1 MDRTPR
7 PNEIYQHF
15 KGNLYRVITLA
26 KHADTGEILVIYQA
40 LYGSF
45 EVFARPLSEFTGKVD
60 RTKYPDTAAEY
71 RFTLLPQIVGQ
82 ASGTVWPEMRGQ
94 ALDNVQQQG
103 SGTENAGTQN
113 RRQPEP
119 DGIPARQQTAPAQGQ
134 TEPAQRRTAPAQRRT
149 APAQQQAAP
158 AEDAEIE
165 RHDILPQDVQPD
177 EEEEPALDPM
187 LLAFLDADTY
197 EEKLA
202 IFTDM
207 SGRVTDDMLTTMAV
221 SMDIDLKEGELMDRY
236 EELKNCIIMRE
247 KYECN
252 RLR

>member
-1 MDRTPR
+1 M
-7 PNEIYQHF
+7 
-15 KGNLYRVITLA
+15 
-26 KHADTGEILVIYQA
+26 
-40 LYGSF
+40 
-45 EVFARPLSEFTGKVD
+45 
-60 RTKYPDTAAEY
+60 
-71 RFTLLPQIVGQ
+71 
-82 ASGTVWPEMRGQ
+82 
-94 ALDNVQQQG
+94 DNVQQQG

-119 DGIPARQQTAPAQGQ
+119 GGIPARQQTAPAQGQ
-134 TEPAQRRTAPAQRRT
+134 TEPAQRRT

-177 EEEEPALDPM
+177 EEEPALDPM

-197 EEKLA
+197 EEKLT

-207 SGRVTDDMLTTMAV
+207 RGRVTDDMLTTMAV
-221 SMDIDLKEGELMDRY
+221 SMDIDLKEGELMYRY
-236 EELKNCIIMRE
+236 EELKNCIIMLE

>member
-119 DGIPARQQTAPAQGQ
+119 GGIPARQQTAPAQGQ
-134 TEPAQRRTAPAQRRT
+134 TEPAQRRTAPA
-149 APAQQQAAP
+149 
-158 AEDAEIE
+158 EDAEIE

-177 EEEEPALDPM
+177 EEEPALDPM

-197 EEKLA
+197 EEKLT

-207 SGRVTDDMLTTMAV
+207 RGRVTDDMLTTMAV

-236 EELKNCIIMRE
+236 EELKNCIIMLE

>member
-1 MDRTPR
+1 MERTPR

-15 KGNLYRVITLA
+15 KGNLYRVVTLA
-26 KHADTGEILVIYQA
+26 KHADTGQMLVIYQA

-45 EVFARPLSEFTGKVD
+45 EVFARPLADFTGKVD
-60 RTKYPDTAAEY
+60 REKYPDAAAEY

-82 ASGTVWPEMRGQ
+82 VSEADRPEMRQ
-94 ALDNVQQQG
+94 EPDTAQPQS
-103 SGTENAGTQN
+103 SGAENPEAGN
-113 RRQPEP
+113 RRQTEP
-119 DGIPARQQTAPAQGQ
+119 DSTPVQEQTAPTKGTDMQ
-134 TEPAQRRTAPAQRRT
+134 
-149 APAQQQAAP
+149 
-158 AEDAEIE
+158 
-165 RHDILPQDVQPD
+165 PQDEQ
-177 EEEEPALDPM
+177 EEPALDPM

-207 SGRVTDDMLTTMAV
+207 SGRITDDMLTTMAV

>member
-1 MDRTPR
+1 MERTPR

-15 KGNLYRVITLA
+15 KGNLYRVVTLA
-26 KHADTGEILVIYQA
+26 KHADTGQMLVIYQA
-40 LYGSF
+40 LYGNF
-45 EVFARPLSEFTGKVD
+45 EVFARPLADFTGKVD
-60 RTKYPDTAAEY
+60 RAKYPDAAAEY

-82 ASGTVWPEMRGQ
+82 ASEAERPEMRQ
-94 ALDNVQQQG
+94 EPDTAQPQS
-103 SGTENAGTQN
+103 SGAENPEAGN
-113 RRQPEP
+113 RRQTEP
-119 DGIPARQQTAPAQGQ
+119 DSTPVQEQTAPTKGTDMQ
-134 TEPAQRRTAPAQRRT
+134 
-149 APAQQQAAP
+149 
-158 AEDAEIE
+158 
-165 RHDILPQDVQPD
+165 PQDEQ
-177 EEEEPALDPM
+177 EEPALDPM

-207 SGRVTDDMLTTMAV
+207 SGRITDDMLTTMAV

>member
-1 MDRTPR
+1 MERTPR

-15 KGNLYRVITLA
+15 KGNLYRVVTLA
-26 KHADTGEILVIYQA
+26 KHADTGQMLVIYQA

-45 EVFARPLSEFTGKVD
+45 EVFARPLAEFAGKVD
-60 RTKYPDTAAEY
+60 RAKYPDAAAEY

-82 ASGTVWPEMRGQ
+82 ASEADRLEMRQ
-94 ALDNVQQQG
+94 EPDTAQPQS
-103 SGTENAGTQN
+103 SGAENPEAGN
-113 RRQPEP
+113 RRPTEP
-119 DGIPARQQTAPAQGQ
+119 DSTPVQEQTAPTKGTDMQ
-134 TEPAQRRTAPAQRRT
+134 
-149 APAQQQAAP
+149 
-158 AEDAEIE
+158 
-165 RHDILPQDVQPD
+165 PQD
-177 EEEEPALDPM
+177 EKEEPALDPM

>member
-1 MDRTPR
+1 MERTPR

-15 KGNLYRVITLA
+15 KGNLYRVVTLA
-26 KHADTGEILVIYQA
+26 KHADTGQMLVIYQA

-45 EVFARPLSEFTGKVD
+45 EVFARPLADFTGKVD
-60 RTKYPDTAAEY
+60 RAKYPDAAAEY

-82 ASGTVWPEMRGQ
+82 ASEADRLEMRQ
-94 ALDNVQQQG
+94 EPDTAQPQS
-103 SGTENAGTQN
+103 SGAENPEAGN
-113 RRQPEP
+113 RRPTEP
-119 DGIPARQQTAPAQGQ
+119 DSTPVQEQTAPTKGTDMQ
-134 TEPAQRRTAPAQRRT
+134 
-149 APAQQQAAP
+149 
-158 AEDAEIE
+158 
-165 RHDILPQDVQPD
+165 PQDEQ
-177 EEEEPALDPM
+177 EEPALDPM
-187 LLAFLDADTY
+187 LLVFLDADTY

>member
-1 MDRTPR
+1 MERTPR

-15 KGNLYRVITLA
+15 KGNLYRVVTLA
-26 KHADTGEILVIYQA
+26 KHADTGQMLVIYQA

-45 EVFARPLSEFTGKVD
+45 EVFARPLADFTGKVD
-60 RTKYPDTAAEY
+60 REKYPDAAAEY

-82 ASGTVWPEMRGQ
+82 DSEAERPEMRQ
-94 ALDNVQQQG
+94 EPDTAQPQS
-103 SGTENAGTQN
+103 SGAENPEAGN
-113 RRQPEP
+113 RRQTEP
-119 DGIPARQQTAPAQGQ
+119 DSTPVQEQTAPTKGTDMQ
-134 TEPAQRRTAPAQRRT
+134 
-149 APAQQQAAP
+149 
-158 AEDAEIE
+158 
-165 RHDILPQDVQPD
+165 PQDEQ
-177 EEEEPALDPM
+177 EEPALDPM

>member
-1 MDRTPR
+1 MERTPR

-15 KGNLYRVITLA
+15 KGNLYRVVTLA
-26 KHADTGEILVIYQA
+26 KHADTGQMLVIYQA

-45 EVFARPLSEFTGKVD
+45 EVFARPLADFTGKVD
-60 RTKYPDTAAEY
+60 REKYPDAAAEY

-82 ASGTVWPEMRGQ
+82 VSEAERLEMRQ
-94 ALDNVQQQG
+94 EPDTAQPQS
-103 SGTENAGTQN
+103 SGAENPEAGN
-113 RRQPEP
+113 RRPTEP
-119 DGIPARQQTAPAQGQ
+119 DSTPVQEQTAPTKGTDMQ
-134 TEPAQRRTAPAQRRT
+134 
-149 APAQQQAAP
+149 
-158 AEDAEIE
+158 
-165 RHDILPQDVQPD
+165 PQDEQ
-177 EEEEPALDPM
+177 EEPALDPM

>member
-1 MDRTPR
+1 MERTPR

-15 KGNLYRVITLA
+15 KGNLYRVVTLA
-26 KHADTGEILVIYQA
+26 KHADTGQMLVIYQA
-40 LYGSF
+40 LYGNF
-45 EVFARPLSEFTGKVD
+45 EVFARPLADFTGKVD
-60 RTKYPDTAAEY
+60 RAKYPDAAAEY

-82 ASGTVWPEMRGQ
+82 DSEAERPEMRQ
-94 ALDNVQQQG
+94 EPDTAQPQS
-103 SGTENAGTQN
+103 SGAENPEAGN
-113 RRQPEP
+113 RRRPEP
-119 DGIPARQQTAPAQGQ
+119 DSTPMQEQTAPTKGTDMQ
-134 TEPAQRRTAPAQRRT
+134 
-149 APAQQQAAP
+149 
-158 AEDAEIE
+158 
-165 RHDILPQDVQPD
+165 PQDEQ
-177 EEEEPALDPM
+177 EEPALDPM

>member
-1 MDRTPR
+1 MERTPR

-15 KGNLYRVITLA
+15 KGNLYRVVTLA
-26 KHADTGEILVIYQA
+26 KHADTGQMLVIYQA
-40 LYGSF
+40 LYGNF
-45 EVFARPLSEFTGKVD
+45 EVFARPLAEFAGKVD
-60 RTKYPDTAAEY
+60 RAKYPDAAAEY

-82 ASGTVWPEMRGQ
+82 DSEAERPEMRQ
-94 ALDNVQQQG
+94 EPDTAQPQS
-103 SGTENAGTQN
+103 SGAENPEAGN
-113 RRQPEP
+113 RRQTEP
-119 DGIPARQQTAPAQGQ
+119 DSTPVQEQTAPTKGTDMQ
-134 TEPAQRRTAPAQRRT
+134 
-149 APAQQQAAP
+149 
-158 AEDAEIE
+158 
-165 RHDILPQDVQPD
+165 PQDEQ
-177 EEEEPALDPM
+177 EEPALDPM
-187 LLAFLDADTY
+187 LLVFLDADTY

>member
-1 MDRTPR
+1 MERTPR

-15 KGNLYRVITLA
+15 KGNLYRVVTLA
-26 KHADTGEILVIYQA
+26 KHADTGQMLVIYQA

-45 EVFARPLSEFTGKVD
+45 EVFARPLADFTGKVD
-60 RTKYPDTAAEY
+60 RAKYPDAAAEY

-82 ASGTVWPEMRGQ
+82 ASEADRPEMRQ
-94 ALDNVQQQG
+94 EPDTAQPQS
-103 SGTENAGTQN
+103 SGAGKTESEN
-113 RRQPEP
+113 RRQTEP
-119 DGIPARQQTAPAQGQ
+119 DRTLVQ
-134 TEPAQRRTAPAQRRT
+134 ERTAPTKSA
-149 APAQQQAAP
+149 
-158 AEDAEIE
+158 
-165 RHDILPQDVQPD
+165 DIQPQDEQ
-177 EEEEPALDPM
+177 EEPALDPM

-207 SGRVTDDMLTTMAV
+207 RGRVTDDMLTTMAV

>member
-1 MDRTPR
+1 MERTPR

-15 KGNLYRVITLA
+15 KGNLYRVVTLA
-26 KHADTGEILVIYQA
+26 KHADTGQMLVIYQA

-45 EVFARPLSEFTGKVD
+45 EVFARPLADFTGKVD
-60 RTKYPDTAAEY
+60 REKYPDAAAEY
-71 RFTLLPQIVGQ
+71 RFTLFPQIVGQ
-82 ASGTVWPEMRGQ
+82 ASEADRLEMRQ
-94 ALDNVQQQG
+94 
-103 SGTENAGTQN
+103 
-113 RRQPEP
+113 EP
-119 DGIPARQQTAPAQGQ
+119 DTAQPQSSGAENPEAGNHRQTEPDSTPVQEQTAPTKGTDMQ
-134 TEPAQRRTAPAQRRT
+134 
-149 APAQQQAAP
+149 
-158 AEDAEIE
+158 
-165 RHDILPQDVQPD
+165 PQDEQ
-177 EEEEPALDPM
+177 EEPALDPM

>member
-1 MDRTPR
+1 MERTPR

-15 KGNLYRVITLA
+15 KGNLYRVVTLA
-26 KHADTGEILVIYQA
+26 KHADTGQMLVIYQA

-45 EVFARPLSEFTGKVD
+45 EVFARPLADFTGKVD
-60 RTKYPDTAAEY
+60 REKYPDAAAEY

-82 ASGTVWPEMRGQ
+82 ASEADRLEMRQ
-94 ALDNVQQQG
+94 EPDTAQPQS
-103 SGTENAGTQN
+103 SGAENPEAGN
-113 RRQPEP
+113 RRQTEP
-119 DGIPARQQTAPAQGQ
+119 DSTPVQEQTAPTKGTDMQ
-134 TEPAQRRTAPAQRRT
+134 
-149 APAQQQAAP
+149 
-158 AEDAEIE
+158 
-165 RHDILPQDVQPD
+165 PQDEQ
-177 EEEEPALDPM
+177 EEPALDPM

>member
-1 MDRTPR
+1 MERTPR

-15 KGNLYRVITLA
+15 KGNLYRVVTLA
-26 KHADTGEILVIYQA
+26 KHADTGQMLVIYQA

-45 EVFARPLSEFTGKVD
+45 EVFARPLADFTGKVD
-60 RTKYPDTAAEY
+60 RAKYPDAAAEY

-82 ASGTVWPEMRGQ
+82 VSEAERPEMRQ
-94 ALDNVQQQG
+94 EPDTAQPQS
-103 SGTENAGTQN
+103 SGAENPEAGN
-113 RRQPEP
+113 RRQTEP
-119 DGIPARQQTAPAQGQ
+119 DRTLVQ
-134 TEPAQRRTAPAQRRT
+134 ERTAPTKSA
-149 APAQQQAAP
+149 
-158 AEDAEIE
+158 
-165 RHDILPQDVQPD
+165 DIQPQDEQ
-177 EEEEPALDPM
+177 EEPALDPM

>member
-1 MDRTPR
+1 MERTPR

-15 KGNLYRVITLA
+15 KGNLYRVVTLA
-26 KHADTGEILVIYQA
+26 KHADTGQMLVIYQA

-45 EVFARPLSEFTGKVD
+45 EVFARPLADFTGKVD
-60 RTKYPDTAAEY
+60 RAKYPDAAAEY

-82 ASGTVWPEMRGQ
+82 ASEADRPEMRQ
-94 ALDNVQQQG
+94 EPDTAQPQS
-103 SGTENAGTQN
+103 SGAENPEAGN
-113 RRQPEP
+113 RRQTEP
-119 DGIPARQQTAPAQGQ
+119 DSTPVQEQTAPTKGTDMQ
-134 TEPAQRRTAPAQRRT
+134 
-149 APAQQQAAP
+149 
-158 AEDAEIE
+158 
-165 RHDILPQDVQPD
+165 PQDEQ
-177 EEEEPALDPM
+177 EEPALDPM
-187 LLAFLDADTY
+187 LLVFLDADTY

-207 SGRVTDDMLTTMAV
+207 SGRITDDMLTTMAV

>member
-1 MDRTPR
+1 MERTPR

-15 KGNLYRVITLA
+15 KGNLYRVVTLA
-26 KHADTGEILVIYQA
+26 KHADTGQMLVIYQA

-45 EVFARPLSEFTGKVD
+45 EVFARPLADFTGKVD
-60 RTKYPDTAAEY
+60 REKYPDAAAEY

-82 ASGTVWPEMRGQ
+82 ASEADRLEMRQ
-94 ALDNVQQQG
+94 EPDTAQPQS
-103 SGTENAGTQN
+103 SGAENPEAGN
-113 RRQPEP
+113 RRQTEP
-119 DGIPARQQTAPAQGQ
+119 DSTPVQEQTAPTKGTDMQ
-134 TEPAQRRTAPAQRRT
+134 
-149 APAQQQAAP
+149 
-158 AEDAEIE
+158 
-165 RHDILPQDVQPD
+165 PQDEQ
-177 EEEEPALDPM
+177 EEPALDPM
-187 LLAFLDADTY
+187 LLVFLDADTY

-207 SGRVTDDMLTTMAV
+207 SGRITDDMLTTMAV

>member
-1 MDRTPR
+1 MERTPR

-15 KGNLYRVITLA
+15 KGNLYRVVTLA
-26 KHADTGEILVIYQA
+26 KHADTGQMLVIYQA

-45 EVFARPLSEFTGKVD
+45 EVFARPLADFTGKVD
-60 RTKYPDTAAEY
+60 RAKYPDAAAEY

-82 ASGTVWPEMRGQ
+82 DSEAERPEMRQ
-94 ALDNVQQQG
+94 EPDTAQPQS
-103 SGTENAGTQN
+103 SGAENPEAGN
-113 RRQPEP
+113 RRQTEP
-119 DGIPARQQTAPAQGQ
+119 DSTPVQEQTAPTKGTDMQ
-134 TEPAQRRTAPAQRRT
+134 
-149 APAQQQAAP
+149 
-158 AEDAEIE
+158 
-165 RHDILPQDVQPD
+165 PQDEQ
-177 EEEEPALDPM
+177 EEPALDPM
-187 LLAFLDADTY
+187 LLVFLDADTY

-207 SGRVTDDMLTTMAV
+207 SGRITDDMLTTMAV

>member
-1 MDRTPR
+1 MERTPR

-26 KHADTGEILVIYQA
+26 KHADTGELLVIYQA

-45 EVFARPLSEFTGKVD
+45 EVFAGSLSDFTGKVD
-60 RTKYPDTAAEY
+60 RTKYPDAAAEY

-82 ASGTVWPEMRGQ
+82 ASGTACPEMREQ
-94 ALDNVQQQG
+94 ASDNVQRQG
-103 SGTENAGTQN
+103 SGTENAETQN

-119 DGIPARQQTAPAQGQ
+119 DGTPAQGQTAPAQQ
-134 TEPAQRRTAPAQRRT
+134 E
-149 APAQQQAAP
+149 AAP
-158 AEDAEIE
+158 GKGAEMQ
-165 RHDILPQDVQPD
+165 RHDILPQDVRPD

-197 EEKLA
+197 EEKLT

-207 SGRVTDDMLTTMAV
+207 RGRVTDDMLTTMAV

-236 EELKNCIIMRE
+236 EELKNCIIMLE

>member
-1 MDRTPR
+1 MERTPR

-15 KGNLYRVITLA
+15 KGNLYRVVTLA
-26 KHADTGEILVIYQA
+26 KHADTGQMLVIYQA

-45 EVFARPLSEFTGKVD
+45 EVFARPLADFTGKVD
-60 RTKYPDTAAEY
+60 REKYPDAAAEY

-82 ASGTVWPEMRGQ
+82 ASEADRLEMRQ
-94 ALDNVQQQG
+94 EPDTAQPQS
-103 SGTENAGTQN
+103 SGAENPEAGN
-113 RRQPEP
+113 RRPTEP
-119 DGIPARQQTAPAQGQ
+119 DSTPVQEQTAPTKGTDMQ
-134 TEPAQRRTAPAQRRT
+134 
-149 APAQQQAAP
+149 
-158 AEDAEIE
+158 
-165 RHDILPQDVQPD
+165 PQDEQ
-177 EEEEPALDPM
+177 EEPALDPM

-207 SGRVTDDMLTTMAV
+207 RGRVTDDMLTTMAV

>member
-1 MDRTPR
+1 MERTPR

-15 KGNLYRVITLA
+15 KGNLYRVVTLA
-26 KHADTGEILVIYQA
+26 KHADTGQMLVIYQA

-45 EVFARPLSEFTGKVD
+45 EVFARPLADFTGKVD
-60 RTKYPDTAAEY
+60 REKYPDAAAEY

-82 ASGTVWPEMRGQ
+82 ASEADRLEMRQ
-94 ALDNVQQQG
+94 EPDTAQPQS
-103 SGTENAGTQN
+103 SGAENPEAWN
-113 RRQPEP
+113 RRPTEP
-119 DGIPARQQTAPAQGQ
+119 DSTPVREQTAPTKGTDMQ
-134 TEPAQRRTAPAQRRT
+134 
-149 APAQQQAAP
+149 
-158 AEDAEIE
+158 
-165 RHDILPQDVQPD
+165 PQDEQ
-177 EEEEPALDPM
+177 EEPALDPM

>member
-1 MDRTPR
+1 MERTPR

-15 KGNLYRVITLA
+15 KGNLYRVVTLA
-26 KHADTGEILVIYQA
+26 KHADTGQMLVIYQA
-40 LYGSF
+40 LYGNF
-45 EVFARPLSEFTGKVD
+45 EVFARPLADFTGKVD
-60 RTKYPDTAAEY
+60 RAKYPDAAAEY

-82 ASGTVWPEMRGQ
+82 DSEAERPEMRQ
-94 ALDNVQQQG
+94 EPDTAQPQS
-103 SGTENAGTQN
+103 SGAENPEAGN
-113 RRQPEP
+113 RRQTEP
-119 DGIPARQQTAPAQGQ
+119 DSTPVQEQTAPTKGTDMQ
-134 TEPAQRRTAPAQRRT
+134 
-149 APAQQQAAP
+149 
-158 AEDAEIE
+158 
-165 RHDILPQDVQPD
+165 PQDEQ
-177 EEEEPALDPM
+177 EEPALDPM

-207 SGRVTDDMLTTMAV
+207 SGRITDDMLTTMAV

>member
-1 MDRTPR
+1 MERTPR

-15 KGNLYRVITLA
+15 KGNLYRVVTLA
-26 KHADTGEILVIYQA
+26 KHADTGQMLVIYQA

-45 EVFARPLSEFTGKVD
+45 EVFARPLADFTGKVD
-60 RTKYPDTAAEY
+60 REKYPDAAAEY

-82 ASGTVWPEMRGQ
+82 ASEADRLEMRQ
-94 ALDNVQQQG
+94 
-103 SGTENAGTQN
+103 
-113 RRQPEP
+113 EP
-119 DGIPARQQTAPAQGQ
+119 DTAQPQSSGAENPEAGNRSQTEPDSTPVQEQTAPTKGTDMQ
-134 TEPAQRRTAPAQRRT
+134 
-149 APAQQQAAP
+149 
-158 AEDAEIE
+158 
-165 RHDILPQDVQPD
+165 PQDEQ
-177 EEEEPALDPM
+177 EEPALDPM

>member
-1 MDRTPR
+1 MERTPR

-15 KGNLYRVITLA
+15 KGNLYRVVTLA
-26 KHADTGEILVIYQA
+26 KHADTGQMLVIYQA

-45 EVFARPLSEFTGKVD
+45 EVFARPLADFTGKVD
-60 RTKYPDTAAEY
+60 RAKYPDAAAEY

-82 ASGTVWPEMRGQ
+82 VSEAERPEMRQ
-94 ALDNVQQQG
+94 EPDTAQPQS
-103 SGTENAGTQN
+103 SGAENPEAGN
-113 RRQPEP
+113 RRQTEP
-119 DGIPARQQTAPAQGQ
+119 DSTPVQEQTAPTKGTDMQ
-134 TEPAQRRTAPAQRRT
+134 
-149 APAQQQAAP
+149 
-158 AEDAEIE
+158 
-165 RHDILPQDVQPD
+165 PQDEQ
-177 EEEEPALDPM
+177 EEPALDPM

-207 SGRVTDDMLTTMAV
+207 SGRITDDMLTTMAV

>member
-1 MDRTPR
+1 MERTPR

-15 KGNLYRVITLA
+15 KGNLYRVVTLA
-26 KHADTGEILVIYQA
+26 KHADTGQMLVIYQA

-45 EVFARPLSEFTGKVD
+45 EVFARPLADFTGKVD
-60 RTKYPDTAAEY
+60 REKYPDAAAEY

-82 ASGTVWPEMRGQ
+82 ASEADRLEMRQ
-94 ALDNVQQQG
+94 EPDTAQPQS
-103 SGTENAGTQN
+103 SGAENPEAGN
-113 RRQPEP
+113 RRPTERDSTPVQE
-119 DGIPARQQTAPAQGQ
+119 QTAPTKGTDMQ
-134 TEPAQRRTAPAQRRT
+134 
-149 APAQQQAAP
+149 
-158 AEDAEIE
+158 
-165 RHDILPQDVQPD
+165 PQDEQ
-177 EEEEPALDPM
+177 EEPALDPM
-187 LLAFLDADTY
+187 LLVFLDADTY

>member
-1 MDRTPR
+1 MERTPR

-15 KGNLYRVITLA
+15 KGNLYRVVTLA
-26 KHADTGEILVIYQA
+26 KHADTGQMLVIYQA

-45 EVFARPLSEFTGKVD
+45 EVFARPLADFTGKVD
-60 RTKYPDTAAEY
+60 RAKYPDAAAEY

-82 ASGTVWPEMRGQ
+82 ASEADRLEMRQ
-94 ALDNVQQQG
+94 EPDTAQPQS
-103 SGTENAGTQN
+103 SGAENPEAGN
-113 RRQPEP
+113 RRQTEP
-119 DGIPARQQTAPAQGQ
+119 DSTPVQEQTAPTKGTDMQ
-134 TEPAQRRTAPAQRRT
+134 
-149 APAQQQAAP
+149 
-158 AEDAEIE
+158 
-165 RHDILPQDVQPD
+165 PQDEQ
-177 EEEEPALDPM
+177 EEPALDPM
-187 LLAFLDADTY
+187 LLVFLDADTY

-207 SGRVTDDMLTTMAV
+207 SGRITDDMLTTMAV

>member
-1 MDRTPR
+1 MERTPR

-15 KGNLYRVITLA
+15 KGNLYRVVTLA
-26 KHADTGEILVIYQA
+26 KHADTGQMLVIYQA

-45 EVFARPLSEFTGKVD
+45 EVFARPLADFTGKVD
-60 RTKYPDTAAEY
+60 REKYPDAAAEY

-82 ASGTVWPEMRGQ
+82 ASEADRLEMRQ
-94 ALDNVQQQG
+94 EPDTAQPQS
-103 SGTENAGTQN
+103 SGAENPEAGN
-113 RRQPEP
+113 RRPTEP
-119 DGIPARQQTAPAQGQ
+119 DSTPVQEQTAPTKGTDMQ
-134 TEPAQRRTAPAQRRT
+134 
-149 APAQQQAAP
+149 
-158 AEDAEIE
+158 
-165 RHDILPQDVQPD
+165 PQDEQ
-177 EEEEPALDPM
+177 EEPALDPM

-207 SGRVTDDMLTTMAV
+207 SGRITDDMLTTMAV

>member
-1 MDRTPR
+1 MERTPR

-15 KGNLYRVITLA
+15 KGNLYRVVTLA
-26 KHADTGEILVIYQA
+26 KHADTGQMLVIYQA

-45 EVFARPLSEFTGKVD
+45 EVFARPLADFTGKVD
-60 RTKYPDTAAEY
+60 REKYPDAAAEY

-82 ASGTVWPEMRGQ
+82 ASEADRLEMRQ
-94 ALDNVQQQG
+94 EPDTAQPQS
-103 SGTENAGTQN
+103 SGAENPEAGN
-113 RRQPEP
+113 RRPTEP
-119 DGIPARQQTAPAQGQ
+119 DSTPVQEQTAPTKGTDMQ
-134 TEPAQRRTAPAQRRT
+134 
-149 APAQQQAAP
+149 
-158 AEDAEIE
+158 
-165 RHDILPQDVQPD
+165 PQDEQ
-177 EEEEPALDPM
+177 EEPALDPM

>member
-1 MDRTPR
+1 MERTPR

-15 KGNLYRVITLA
+15 KGNLYRVVTLA
-26 KHADTGEILVIYQA
+26 KHADTGQMLVIYQA

-45 EVFARPLSEFTGKVD
+45 EVFARPLADFTGKVD
-60 RTKYPDTAAEY
+60 RAKYPDAAAEY

-82 ASGTVWPEMRGQ
+82 ASEADRLEMRQ
-94 ALDNVQQQG
+94 EPDTAQPQS
-103 SGTENAGTQN
+103 SGAENPEAGN
-113 RRQPEP
+113 RRPTEP
-119 DGIPARQQTAPAQGQ
+119 DSTPVQEQTAPTKGTDMQ
-134 TEPAQRRTAPAQRRT
+134 
-149 APAQQQAAP
+149 
-158 AEDAEIE
+158 
-165 RHDILPQDVQPD
+165 PQDEQ
-177 EEEEPALDPM
+177 EEPALDPM

>member
-1 MDRTPR
+1 MERTPR

-15 KGNLYRVITLA
+15 KGNLYRVVTLA
-26 KHADTGEILVIYQA
+26 KHADTGQMLVIYQA

-45 EVFARPLSEFTGKVD
+45 EVFARPLADFTGKVD
-60 RTKYPDTAAEY
+60 REKYPDAAAEY

-82 ASGTVWPEMRGQ
+82 ASEADWLEMRQ
-94 ALDNVQQQG
+94 EPDTAQPQS
-103 SGTENAGTQN
+103 SGAENPEAGN
-113 RRQPEP
+113 RRPTEP
-119 DGIPARQQTAPAQGQ
+119 DSTPVQEQTAPTKGTDMQ
-134 TEPAQRRTAPAQRRT
+134 
-149 APAQQQAAP
+149 
-158 AEDAEIE
+158 
-165 RHDILPQDVQPD
+165 PQDEQ
-177 EEEEPALDPM
+177 EEPALDPM

>member
-1 MDRTPR
+1 MERTPR

-15 KGNLYRVITLA
+15 KGNLYRVVTLA
-26 KHADTGEILVIYQA
+26 KHADTGQMLVIYQA

-45 EVFARPLSEFTGKVD
+45 EVFARPLADFTGKVD
-60 RTKYPDTAAEY
+60 REKYPDAAAEY

-82 ASGTVWPEMRGQ
+82 ASEADRPEMRQ
-94 ALDNVQQQG
+94 EPDTAQPQS
-103 SGTENAGTQN
+103 SGAENPEAGN
-113 RRQPEP
+113 RRQTEP
-119 DGIPARQQTAPAQGQ
+119 DSTPVQEQTAPTKGTDMQ
-134 TEPAQRRTAPAQRRT
+134 
-149 APAQQQAAP
+149 
-158 AEDAEIE
+158 
-165 RHDILPQDVQPD
+165 PQDEQ
-177 EEEEPALDPM
+177 EEPALDPM

>member
-1 MDRTPR
+1 MERTPR

-15 KGNLYRVITLA
+15 KGNLYRVVTLA
-26 KHADTGEILVIYQA
+26 KHADTGQMLVIYQA

-45 EVFARPLSEFTGKVD
+45 EVFARPLADFTGKVD
-60 RTKYPDTAAEY
+60 REKYPDAAAEY

-82 ASGTVWPEMRGQ
+82 VSEAERAEMRQ
-94 ALDNVQQQG
+94 EPDTAQPQS
-103 SGTENAGTQN
+103 SGAENPEAGN
-113 RRQPEP
+113 RRQTEP
-119 DGIPARQQTAPAQGQ
+119 DRTLVQ
-134 TEPAQRRTAPAQRRT
+134 ERTAPTKSA
-149 APAQQQAAP
+149 
-158 AEDAEIE
+158 
-165 RHDILPQDVQPD
+165 DIQPQDEQ
-177 EEEEPALDPM
+177 EEPALDPM

-207 SGRVTDDMLTTMAV
+207 RGRVTDDMLTTMAV

>member
-1 MDRTPR
+1 M
-7 PNEIYQHF
+7 Q
-15 KGNLYRVITLA
+15 
-26 KHADTGEILVIYQA
+26 
-40 LYGSF
+40 
-45 EVFARPLSEFTGKVD
+45 
-60 RTKYPDTAAEY
+60 
-71 RFTLLPQIVGQ
+71 
-82 ASGTVWPEMRGQ
+82 
-94 ALDNVQQQG
+94 
-103 SGTENAGTQN
+103 
-113 RRQPEP
+113 
-119 DGIPARQQTAPAQGQ
+119 
-134 TEPAQRRTAPAQRRT
+134 
-149 APAQQQAAP
+149 
-158 AEDAEIE
+158 
-165 RHDILPQDVQPD
+165 PQD
-177 EEEEPALDPM
+177 EKEEPALDPM

>member
-1 MDRTPR
+1 MERTPR

-15 KGNLYRVITLA
+15 KGNLYRVVTLA
-26 KHADTGEILVIYQA
+26 KHADTGQMLVIYQA
-40 LYGSF
+40 LYGNF
-45 EVFARPLSEFTGKVD
+45 EVFARPLADFTGKVD
-60 RTKYPDTAAEY
+60 RAKYPDAAAEY

-82 ASGTVWPEMRGQ
+82 DSEAERPEMRQ
-94 ALDNVQQQG
+94 EPDTTQPQS
-103 SGTENAGTQN
+103 SGAENPEAGN
-113 RRQPEP
+113 RRRPEP
-119 DGIPARQQTAPAQGQ
+119 DSTPMQEQTAPTKGTDMQ
-134 TEPAQRRTAPAQRRT
+134 
-149 APAQQQAAP
+149 
-158 AEDAEIE
+158 
-165 RHDILPQDVQPD
+165 PQDEQ
-177 EEEEPALDPM
+177 EEPALDPM

-207 SGRVTDDMLTTMAV
+207 SGRITDDMLTTMAV